1 MNTDIM
7 YTGSEAT
14 PDVDASSMAPTEYT
28 PPQAQPPRSPV
39 QPLSPLTHIA
49 IFTAILAPIAL
60 LPYLAVRRHLISL
73 HLKVT
78 EVGVANAA
86 LQRDLKTALL
96 EASIRREEHD
106 RLRTTIGELR
116 RDLEKVRVD
125 GGRYELMRARS
136 EEKMKRD
143 IQDLMEEKQ
152 KTRDG
157 LEHLRD
163 LSSSLADIAA
173 FMHEV
178 EVQQGF
184 VSRKN
189 DGRGIDKIRQLAYRL
204 QRMAVNEK
212 KPESTQPKSPTES
225 SEAFKDH

>member
-1 MNTDIM
+1 QT
-7 YTGSEAT
+7 
-14 PDVDASSMAPTEYT
+14 T
-28 PPQAQPPRSPV
+28 PPRRPTKAV

-49 IFTAILAPIAL
+49 IFAAILAPTAI

-73 HLKVT
+73 HRKVA

-106 RLRTTIGELR
+106 RLRTMIGEAR
-116 RDLEKVRVD
+116 RDLERIRAEV
-125 GGRYELMRARS
+125 GRNELARARL
-136 EEKMKRD
+136 EERTKRD
-143 IQDLMEEKQ
+143 IQDLMEEKLR
-152 KTRDG
+152 TRNG
-157 LEHLRD
+157 LAHLRD

-189 DGRGIDKIRQLAYRL
+189 DGRGIERIRQLAYRL
-204 QRMAVNEK
+204 QRIAV
-212 KPESTQPKSPTES
+212 
-225 SEAFKDH
+225 D